1 MSLFIDT
8 QPYLDPGC
16 TRLVAEFYGHVWGR
30 NRIAWLQIIR
40 AFVVM
45 FIWTGILKC
54 AVATRNYTYVSAG
67 RWQGGCGWDGM
78 GWDGGKL
85 EIRKTKRMCEEANEY
100 ILTCGMTEFYFIH
113 FFVIPAV
120 PTLFTALF

>member
-40 AFVVM
+40 AFVIM
-45 FIWTGILKC
+45 FMWTGILKC

-78 GWDGGKL
+78 GWGEVRNEKN
-85 EIRKTKRMCEEANEY
+85 EKNVTEEVRVCEFVEC
-100 ILTCGMTEFYFIH
+100 ILTW
-113 FFVIPAV
+113 
-120 PTLFTALF
+120 